1 MDALSV
7 ELTKIERKIQKY
19 NEKKYLMLIK
29 HPQFQINHEDN
40 IEEKSVIM
48 NHYEGQENDI
58 K

>member
-29 HPQFQINHEDN
+29 HP
-40 IEEKSVIM
+40 
-48 NHYEGQENDI
+48 
-58 K
+58 